1 MPHGKIIHAAP
12 YISLAEFRPQGE
24 IKSKSCYP
32 AASLTGNI
40 LLASQVWNF
49 APWCKIMRA
58 VEAQFPF
65 SK

>member
-1 MPHGKIIHAAP
+1 MRHLI
-12 YISLAEFRPQGE
+12 LASQSFATQGE

-32 AASLTGNI
+32 AALLTGNI

-49 APWCKIMRA
+49 APWRKIMRA